1 MEAGLKWTASSGG
14 AQNLKFIYPERRII
28 MKILVVDDE
37 KNILRLYKA
46 ELEDEGY
53 SIVTANTGQEALEVF
68 DRENPDLVT
77 LDIMMPDM
85 DGIQVLRQLK
95 QKNSQVPVIMLTA
108 YDYRDD
114 FSVWVSDAYVVK
126 SSDLNNLKATIKQI
140 FGKK

>member
-1 MEAGLKWTASSGG
+1 
-14 AQNLKFIYPERRII
+14 

-37 KNILRLYKA
+37 KNILKLYKA

-53 SIVTANTGQEALEVF
+53 EVVLANSGKEAIELF
-68 DRENPDLVT
+68 RSDPPDLVT

-95 QKNSQVPVIMLTA
+95 QENPQIPVIMLTA

-114 FSVWVSDAYVVK
+114 FSIWVSDAYVVK
-126 SSDLNNLKATIKQI
+126 SSDLASLKATIKQI
-140 FGKK
+140 AEKKS

>member
-1 MEAGLKWTASSGG
+1 
-14 AQNLKFIYPERRII
+14 

-37 KNILRLYKA
+37 KNILKLYKA

-53 SIVTANTGQEALEVF
+53 NIVTANSGKEALDVF
-68 DRENPDLVT
+68 RQENPDLVT
-77 LDIMMPDM
+77 LDIMMPDI

-95 QKNSQVPVIMLTA
+95 QENPQIPVIMLTA

-126 SSDLNNLKATIKQI
+126 SSDLANLKATIKQI
-140 FGKK
+140 IEKK

>member
-1 MEAGLKWTASSGG
+1 
-14 AQNLKFIYPERRII
+14 

>member
-1 MEAGLKWTASSGG
+1 
-14 AQNLKFIYPERRII
+14 

-37 KNILRLYKA
+37 KNILKLYKA

-53 SIVTANTGQEALEVF
+53 DVVIANSGKEAIELF
-68 DRENPDLVT
+68 RDQTPDLVT

-95 QKNSQVPVIMLTA
+95 QENSQVPVIMLTA

-114 FSVWVSDAYVVK
+114 FSIWVSDAYVVK
-126 SSDLNNLKATIKQI
+126 SSDLATLKSTIKQI
-140 FGKK
+140 IEKKS

>member
-1 MEAGLKWTASSGG
+1 
-14 AQNLKFIYPERRII
+14 

-37 KNILRLYKA
+37 KNILKLYKA

-53 SIVTANTGQEALEVF
+53 NVVTANSGKEALEVF
-68 DRENPDLVT
+68 RVEEPDIVT
-77 LDIMMPDM
+77 LDIMMPDI

-95 QKNSQVPVIMLTA
+95 QEKPQTPVIMLTA

-126 SSDLNNLKATIKQI
+126 SSDLVTLKATIKQI
-140 FGKK
+140 IEKK

>member
-1 MEAGLKWTASSGG
+1 
-14 AQNLKFIYPERRII
+14 

-37 KNILRLYKA
+37 KNILKLYKA

-53 SIVTANTGQEALEVF
+53 NVVTANSGKEALDVF
-68 DRENPDLVT
+68 RQENPDLVT
-77 LDIMMPDM
+77 LDIMMPDI

-95 QKNSQVPVIMLTA
+95 QENPQIPVIMLTA

-126 SSDLNNLKATIKQI
+126 SSDLANLKATIKQI
-140 FGKK
+140 IEKK

>member
-1 MEAGLKWTASSGG
+1 
-14 AQNLKFIYPERRII
+14 

-37 KNILRLYKA
+37 KNILKLYKA

-53 SIVTANTGQEALEVF
+53 TVVTANSGKEALDVF
-68 DRENPDLVT
+68 RQENPDLVT
-77 LDIMMPDM
+77 LDIMMPDI

-95 QKNSQVPVIMLTA
+95 QENPQVPVIMLTA

-126 SSDLNNLKATIKQI
+126 SSDLANLKATIKQI
-140 FGKK
+140 IEKK